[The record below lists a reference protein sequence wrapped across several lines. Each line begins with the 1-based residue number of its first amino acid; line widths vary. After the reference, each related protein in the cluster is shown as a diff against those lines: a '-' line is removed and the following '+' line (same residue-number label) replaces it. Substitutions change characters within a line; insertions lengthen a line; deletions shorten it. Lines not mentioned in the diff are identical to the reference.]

1 MATPLSRRPEP
12 GDEPAQAVLADA
24 AAAEYPLPATRQGLA
39 AQGAATLGLLTGLWV
54 AVSPVFI
61 TLQHGGANATFAN
74 FIAGLAVAAVAVVAL
89 ASRRGF
95 GAMQFASLVLGAWV
109 LISSFILDAKF
120 PIATPMFWSN
130 TWSGAIVALL
140 ALAGL
145 TAVGRATR

>member
-12 GDEPAQAVLADA
+12 GDEPAQAVLADT

-74 FIAGLAVAAVAVVAL
+74 FIAGLAVAAAGTVAL
-89 ASRRGF
+89 ASQRGF
-95 GAMQFASLVLGAWV
+95 GAMQFASLVLGVWV

-130 TWSGAIVALL
+130 TWSGVILALL

-145 TAVGRATR
+145 AAVRRATR